1 MTDRLFKSVP
11 REGELVDVVTSE
23 GLSRARVNGVA
34 WTADLGIE
42 VPVQFLDGSV
52 GVYYLDMLRIVQ
64 VEKADGIM

>member
-11 REGELVDVVTSE
+11 REGVLIDVVTSA
-23 GLSRARVNGVA
+23 GLRRARVNGVA

-52 GVYYLDMLRIVQ
+52 GVYYLDMLRVVQ
-64 VEKADGIM
+64 VEETDGIM